1 MHWYTEDDFMAPWK
15 KGPTAV
21 VLAILAACSS
31 TSAVHPTAELQP
43 GDGVIEDIRVL
54 PGYDSSGAGAVL
66 GAVTG
71 GLLGNQIGSGSG
83 QTAATIAG
91 VAGGAYAGQQIEKSR
106 PGKPEYQLGVRM
118 ESGLY
123 QNVTQ
128 DSNPFQIGDR
138 VRISDGKLQ
147 RR

>member
-1 MHWYTEDDFMAPWK
+1 MVAWK
-15 KGPTAV
+15 TGVATT
-21 VLAILAACSS
+21 VLAVLAACSGVG
-31 TSAVHPTAELQP
+31 AAHRAAELQP
-43 GDGVIEDIRVL
+43 GDGVIEDIRVVL
-54 PGYDSSGAGAVL
+54 QGYDSSGAGAVL

-123 QNVTQ
+123 QSVTQ